1 MKWLTD
7 ILNMLPPSVRWGA
20 LAGVLILGIAYGHET
35 RYMTVGQYTKSY
47 VLDLKAEIRAI
58 RNELERDDV
67 DPVTE
72 ELLEEQLEALLDELC
87 YEVPNDPYCR
97 NR

>member
-20 LAGVLILGIAYGHET
+20 LAGILVIGIAYGHES
-35 RYMTVGQYTKSY
+35 RYMTVGEYTKSY

-58 RNELERDDV
+58 KADLSSGNLPAETAEILR
-67 DPVTE
+67 
-72 ELLEEQLEALLDELC
+72 EQLEALLDELC
-87 YEVPNDPYCR
+87 YEKPDDPYCR
-97 NR
+97 KR

>member
-1 MKWLTD
+1 MPIIDLLKQ
-7 ILNMLPPSVRWGA
+7 LPTAVQICAVSVLLGGA
-20 LAGVLILGIAYGHET
+20 VVYAAES

-58 RNELERDDV
+58 RNELERDEA
-67 DPVTE
+67 DPGTE